1 MKVSVKLGDTVL
13 VNSGKDSG
21 KKGKVLAI
29 NKTKN
34 GVRVVV
40 EGVNIV
46 TKAKKART
54 AQEKSEL
61 VKIEAGIDVSNSKER
76 QLIKYAIGYMPQIFN
91 LYLDLTV
98 KENLNYLSAIFN
110 LNKKNVVESLIK
122 ECNLESKS
130 NVLAKNL
137 SGGYKQ
143 LLCLAGA
150 LIHSPQFLILDEPT
164 SAMDPVFR
172 TIFWKIIKSYKKK
185 GVTIFV
191 ITHHIEE
198 LLECDSFACLSEGK
212 IIFDGSVDQFKSGDF
227 INIREIMSKFYER
240 KKV

>member
-61 VKIEAGIDVSNSKER
+61 VKIEGSIDISNVNVVCPTCGKAVRVKHAVIDGKKVRVCGCGAALDSK
-76 QLIKYAIGYMPQIFN
+76 Y
-91 LYLDLTV
+91 V
-98 KENLNYLSAIFN
+98 KETKKAEKSEDSAKAEKPAKTQKSKTTATKAAKEEKATKTAAA
-110 LNKKNVVESLIK
+110 KK
-122 ECNLESKS
+122 
-130 NVLAKNL
+130 
-137 SGGYKQ
+137 
-143 LLCLAGA
+143 
-150 LIHSPQFLILDEPT
+150 PT
-164 SAMDPVFR
+164 TSRSAQR
-172 TIFWKIIKSYKKK
+172 
-185 GVTIFV
+185 GV
-191 ITHHIEE
+191 
-198 LLECDSFACLSEGK
+198 
-212 IIFDGSVDQFKSGDF
+212 
-227 INIREIMSKFYER
+227 
-240 KKV
+240 